1 MGTCTLKWQPNY
13 YKEAHVV
20 TTEEALDK
28 LRTLGGFAKPKD
40 FTRDEFIAL
49 IPALNDW
56 RIIQKR
62 DGTIVLAERG

>member
-1 MGTCTLKWQPNY
+1 
-13 YKEAHVV
+13 VV